1 MISFEFELLY
11 ATCILLITMED
22 TNTIPKIVLK

>member
-11 ATCILLITMED
+11 ATYSLLITMED